1 MEVFHVYGSFPCIWK
16 FSMYMESLS
25 MYMEVLF
32 PCIWKFSMYMEFVHV
47 YGGFA
52 SMYMEVLYVY
62 REYFHVYGRN
72 ISFISGWSFQS
83 LE

>member
-1 MEVFHVYGSFPCIWK
+1 MYMEVFHVYGSFPCIWK

-47 YGGFA
+47 
-52 SMYMEVLYVY
+52 
-62 REYFHVYGRN
+62 
-72 ISFISGWSFQS
+72 Q
-83 LE
+83 

>member
-1 MEVFHVYGSFPCIWK
+1 MYMEFFLCIWK
-16 FSMYMESLS
+16 FSMYME
-25 MYMEVLF
+25 VF
-32 PCIWKFSMYMEFVHV
+32 HVCGEFVHV

-62 REYFHVYGRN
+62 REYFHVYPRI